1 MLEAFFTPQ
10 SVAVIG
16 AARKPGKLGYGVL
29 SNILQYGYSGKVYP
43 INPKAEEI
51 LGLKSYP
58 SVLEVPD
65 PVELAIIV
73 IPNKFVPQV
82 MEECGKKGVKGTI
95 IISAGFREAGMEGI
109 KLERQVLDIA
119 KQYGIRIVGPNCLG
133 IISTHTP
140 LNASF
145 AAGMPPKGGI
155 AFMSQSGA
163 LCTAILDWALSEEIG
178 FSQFVSLGN
187 KADVDEV
194 DLLQA
199 WEKDEN
205 SRVIIVYMEGLKD
218 GQKFMKVAREVTQHT
233 PVVAVKSG
241 NTAAGS
247 RAVSSHTGTL
257 AGSERAYEAAFQQTG
272 VLRANS
278 IEHLFDYSLAF
289 AYQPPLKGRSIAI
302 VTNAGGPGIMATD
315 ALERSGMKLAT
326 LQPETIETLR
336 QGLPAAANVF
346 NPIDVIG
353 DALADRYAHALKAA
367 LADKNVDG
375 VIVILTPQVY
385 TQIEETAE
393 VVGRLAAAQDKPVLG
408 SFMGQQ
414 KVGPGIK
421 ILNRHSIPNYVFP
434 ERAVGAFEAMAEFWE
449 RGQRPAPQY
458 EHFQVDQE
466 TVRQV
471 FDRVRG
477 EGRLALGD
485 AESREIMEAYG
496 LRIPRSI
503 LAKNADE
510 AVAAAEN
517 IGYPVVMKIA
527 SPDILHKSDI
537 GGVRLNIRDADQ
549 VRDFFD
555 LLIYRAQRY
564 MADARIWGVLIQ
576 EMAARGKEVIIG
588 VNRDPQFGPLLMFG
602 LGGIYV
608 EVLQDVTFRIAP
620 VSRQEATEM
629 IDEIRSYHLLRGV
642 RGEKPADLKAIIDTI
657 LRVSQLVTDFPE
669 IVEMDINPLTVYDEG
684 RGAVA
689 VDMRF
694 VLKEKESK
702 QE

>member
-1 MLEAFFTPQ
+1 MLEAFFTPH

-43 INPKAEEI
+43 INPKADEI

-58 SVLEVPD
+58 TVLDVPG
-65 PVELAIIV
+65 PIELAIIV
-73 IPNKFVPQV
+73 IPNRFVPQV
-82 MEECGKKGVKGTI
+82 MEQCGNKGVKGAI

-119 KQYGIRIVGPNCLG
+119 RQYKIRVVGPNCLG
-133 IISTHTP
+133 IISTYTP

-145 AAGMPPKGGI
+145 AAGMPLQGGI

-163 LCTAILDWALSEEIG
+163 LCTAILDWALSEGIG
-178 FSQFVSLGN
+178 FSHFVSLGN
-187 KADVDEV
+187 KADVNEV
-194 DLLQA
+194 DLLEA
-199 WEKDEN
+199 WGEDDDA
-205 SRVIIVYMEGLKD
+205 RVIIVYMEGLND
-218 GQKFMKVAREVTQHT
+218 GQKFIEVAREVTQHK
-233 PVVAVKSG
+233 PVIAVKSG

-257 AGSERAYEAAFQQTG
+257 AGSERAYEAAFKQTG
-272 VLRANS
+272 VLRADS

-289 AYQPPLKGRSIAI
+289 AYQPPLKGRNIAI

-326 LQPETIETLR
+326 LQPETIEILR

-353 DALADRYAHALKAA
+353 DALAERYAHALKAA
-367 LADKNVDG
+367 LGDKNVDG
-375 VIVILTPQVY
+375 VLVILTPQVY

-393 VVGRLAAAQDKPVLG
+393 VVGKLAATQDKPVLG
-408 SFMGQQ
+408 CFMGQQ

-421 ILNRHSIPNYVFP
+421 ILNEHNIPNYSFP
-434 ERAVGAFEAMAEFWE
+434 ERAVGAFGAMAEFWE
-449 RGQRPAPQY
+449 RGQQPAPQY
-458 EHFQVDQE
+458 ERFEVDPE

-471 FDRVRG
+471 FDRVRS
-477 EGRLALGD
+477 EGRLTLGD
-485 AESREIMEAYG
+485 AESREIMKAYG
-496 LRIPRSI
+496 LRIPQSV
-503 LAKNADE
+503 LAQNADK
-510 AVAAAEN
+510 AVAAAES
-517 IGYPVVMKIA
+517 IGYPVVMKIV

-549 VRDFFD
+549 VRDSFD
-555 LLIYRAQRY
+555 LLVYRAQRY
-564 MADARIWGVLIQ
+564 MADARIWGVLVQ
-576 EMAARGKEVIIG
+576 EMVSKGKEIIIG

-608 EVLQDVTFRIAP
+608 EVLKDVTFRIAP
-620 VSRQEATEM
+620 VSRQEATDM

-642 RGEKPADLKAIIDTI
+642 RGEKPSDLPAIIDTI

-669 IVEMDINPLTVYDEG
+669 IVEMDINPLMVYEEG

-694 VLKEKESK
+694 VLKEKES
-702 QE
+702 EG